1 MVRLSG
7 GKQSGLAQPW
17 TESRRAVLLGLIA
30 INVAAFITQVFVDAA
45 QPGFVRDYLALSDRG
60 VRDAYSWQF
69 VTSMLLYGS
78 PWHFLGNLLLLF
90 VLGRDIE
97 SILGQRHFFYLFL
110 SGAIGGELGHLF
122 LLPSGTLLY
131 GASGGVAAVLI
142 AYATILPELDLIA
155 WHNRFLPLHIKAK
168 HLAYSVAFVSL
179 VMMMIDRHGAL
190 VHSAIPGGL
199 VGGWIYTRL
208 LGFGH
213 PSWLQQILWR
223 RRAQSDRI
231 DRMTPAEFIEH
242 EVNPLLEKISG
253 KGMSSL
259 SRAERRILERAGNKV
274 CGPVR

>member
-1 MVRLSG
+1 VRLSG
-7 GKQSGLAQPW
+7 GKQSGLARPW
-17 TESRRAVLLGLIA
+17 TERRRTVLLALIA
-30 INVAAFITQVFVDAA
+30 INVVAFVTQLFVEAT
-45 QPGFVRDYLALSDRG
+45 QPGFIRDYLALSNRG
-60 VRDAYSWQF
+60 IRDAYSWQF

-78 PWHFLGNLLLLF
+78 PWHFVGNLLMLF

-97 SILGQRHFFYLFL
+97 SILGQRHFLYLFL
-110 SGAIGGELGHLF
+110 IGAIGGEVGHLF
-122 LLPSGTLLY
+122 LLPSETLLY

-155 WHNRFLPLHIKAK
+155 WPNRFLPLHVKAK
-168 HLAYSVAFVSL
+168 HIAYSVTFVSL

-199 VGGWIYTRL
+199 AAGWMYTRW

-213 PSWLQQILWR
+213 PSWLQQTLWR
-223 RRAQSDRI
+223 RRVQAERI

-242 EVNPLLEKISG
+242 EVNPLLEKISR

-259 SRAERRILERAGNKV
+259 TRSERRILDRAREKV
-274 CGPVR
+274 G